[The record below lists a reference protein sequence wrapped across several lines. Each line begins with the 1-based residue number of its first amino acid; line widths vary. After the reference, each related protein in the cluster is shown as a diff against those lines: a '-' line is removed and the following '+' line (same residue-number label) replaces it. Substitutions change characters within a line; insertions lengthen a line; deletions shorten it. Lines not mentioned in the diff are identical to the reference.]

1 MKRLILL
8 LAVTVMLF
16 SLSGTVFAAPA
27 NCGTGIARSHILEHE
42 AAQVALD
49 HIGIGS
55 LCERPI

>member
-16 SLSGTVFAAPA
+16 SLSGTAFAVG